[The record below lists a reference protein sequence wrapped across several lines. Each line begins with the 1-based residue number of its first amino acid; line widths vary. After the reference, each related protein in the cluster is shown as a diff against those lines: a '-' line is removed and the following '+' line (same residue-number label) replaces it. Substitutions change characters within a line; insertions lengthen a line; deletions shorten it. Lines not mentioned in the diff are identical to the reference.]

1 MNNFLI
7 SPINNVDMQID
18 LKTKQNKISNS
29 CLKYEDDL
37 HLSHRNRIDYVKKFI
52 DLDFD
57 FSQLHIDKNILKHLT
72 TMKTNKKRLISQY
85 LIDLNHNQIER
96 VKAEPF
102 MQNLA
107 LINNN
112 AFDYRKNERK
122 FKELP
127 EALFDDDLRKM
138 IFFVLRK
145 IQNCTAKSI

>member
-1 MNNFLI
+1 MNNFPIFLI
-7 SPINNVDMQID
+7 DNVDMQIN
-18 LKTKQNKISNS
+18 LKMMQNKISNYY
-29 CLKYEDDL
+29 LEYEDDL
-37 HLSHRNRIDYVKKFI
+37 YLLHKNKVDYVKKFI

>member
-1 MNNFLI
+1 M
-7 SPINNVDMQID
+7 
-18 LKTKQNKISNS
+18 
-29 CLKYEDDL
+29 
-37 HLSHRNRIDYVKKFI
+37 SHKNRIDYVKKFI

-57 FSQLHIDKNILKHLT
+57 FSQLHIDKNILKHLA
-72 TMKTNKKRLISQY
+72 TMKANKKRLISQHF
-85 LIDLNHNQIER
+85 INSNHNQIER

>member
-1 MNNFLI
+1 
-7 SPINNVDMQID
+7 
-18 LKTKQNKISNS
+18 
-29 CLKYEDDL
+29 
-37 HLSHRNRIDYVKKFI
+37 
-52 DLDFD
+52 
-57 FSQLHIDKNILKHLT
+57 
-72 TMKTNKKRLISQY
+72 
-85 LIDLNHNQIER
+85 
-96 VKAEPF
+96 

>member
-1 MNNFLI
+1 M
-7 SPINNVDMQID
+7 PH
-18 LKTKQNKISNS
+18 K
-29 CLKYEDDL
+29 
-37 HLSHRNRIDYVKKFI
+37 NRIDYVKKFI

-57 FSQLHIDKNILKHLT
+57 FSQLHIDKNILKHLA
-72 TMKTNKKRLISQY
+72 TMKANKKRLISQY